1 MTEHSPKEPPEMTF
15 LDIREPSLDA
25 GLEGWERY
33 LKEIE
38 ALQADPQV
46 KKELAH
52 YAKFM
57 IERIRSSLN

>member
-1 MTEHSPKEPPEMTF
+1 MTF
-15 LDIREPSLDA
+15 PDIMEPSLEA
-25 GLEGWERY
+25 GLEAWERY